1 MLHLIEPTNYDVF
14 RDDLESMYRLRYKVF
29 FEKKKWKVNHENQ
42 IEKDEY
48 DENSTYYLIY
58 KDAKG
63 IVRGCIRFIEM
74 IHPCMFDTYFADTL
88 PDIHEFKRP
97 GYWETSRFAVD
108 TALDEDYQSEMQGAI
123 SKLLL
128 YGLMKFGLESKKV
141 ETYLTLAY
149 PAVKRLTK
157 RSGLYMYDINETL
170 FHGEKISIFAFP
182 PMTYS
187 SDKLM
192 VGVNESLKYESR
204 LNLGNLNEKKSRTNI
219 LNY

>member
-1 MLHLIEPTNYDVF
+1 MLYLIEPTDYDMY
-14 RDDLESMYRLRYKVF
+14 RDDLDSMYRLRYKVF
-29 FEKKKWKVNHENQ
+29 FEKKNWKVNHQNN

-48 DENSTYYLIY
+48 DENNTYYLIY

-74 IHPCMFDTYFADTL
+74 IHPCMFDTCFSEAL
-88 PDIHEFKRP
+88 PDLHEFKRP

-108 TALDEDYQSEMQGAI
+108 TTLDENYLLETQGVV
-123 SKLLL
+123 SKNIM

-141 ETYLTLAY
+141 ETYITLTY
-149 PAVKRLTK
+149 PSVKRLIK
-157 RSGLYMYDINETL
+157 KNGLYTYDIKETI

-187 SDKLM
+187 AEKLIK
-192 VGVNESLKYESR
+192 G
-204 LNLGNLNEKKSRTNI
+204 LNEYLKHDIGYKSIYTNNKI
-219 LNY
+219 QSVLSI